1 MKIPKRTSPF
11 GGPRK
16 EPDAAAA
23 AEDTARLADQAV
35 AALADIPGVNWYRDS
50 GSAVDRAALTLCRL
64 RRARAGL
71 RGGPEH
77 GDEAVR
83 AALAEA
89 DREAVVW
96 LASRAVS
103 YMDETGFPEAVE
115 LWFQDEE
122 TTG

>member
-1 MKIPKRTSPF
+1 MKIPRRVP
-11 GGPRK
+11 GGQPRR
-16 EPDAAAA
+16 EPVDPLA
-23 AEDTARLADQAV
+23 AEDTARLADEAA
-35 AALADIPGVNWYRDS
+35 AALADVTGVNWYRDG
-50 GSAVDRAALTLCRL
+50 GSAVDRAAFTLCRL

-89 DREAVVW
+89 PPEAVVW

-103 YMDETGFPEAVE
+103 YMDETGFPEVVE
-115 LWFQDEE
+115 AWFREE
-122 TTG
+122 LA